1 MDCASFDNITC
12 ADFGDAP
19 APQFEECGSDEF
31 LDATAEAELQQ
42 DLLAPLPDEPWS
54 SHPERERK
62 MWERVRT
69 PELRRQASLLRALRL
84 PAAAVTR
91 LARLHPDSD
100 GLRRSPEAL
109 ELINCTAILLTQA
122 VARAAARRRPDLTIL
137 ASDVREVCADTREL
151 RFLHPLSTTLDASA
165 RSVQAPTLAPPVSSV
180 VGSVIATEDDPGNP
194 KCVEVKS
201 SDGGSNLKRKGAAEP
216 SRARKAQKSGTSK
229 QISAPPNGA
238 KSIASFFK
246 PVGAGA

>member
-1 MDCASFDNITC
+1 MDCASFDSITC
-12 ADFGDAP
+12 ADLGNALATP
-19 APQFEECGSDEF
+19 LEECGNDEF

-54 SHPERERK
+54 SHPQPERK

-69 PELRRQASLLRALRL
+69 PDLRRQASLLRALRL
-84 PAAAVTR
+84 PTAAITR

-109 ELINCTAILLTQA
+109 ELINCTTVLLTQA

-137 ASDVREVCADTREL
+137 ASDVREVCADAREL
-151 RFLHPLSTTLDASA
+151 RCLHPLSSTLDASA
-165 RSVQAPTLAPPVSSV
+165 RSVQAPALAPPVSSI
-180 VGSVIATEDDPGNP
+180 VGSVIAAEDDPEEP
-194 KCVEVKS
+194 KSV
-201 SDGGSNLKRKGAAEP
+201 DGSNLKRKVVAES
-216 SRARKAQKSGTSK
+216 SRAQKAQKSGTTK
-229 QISAPPNGA
+229 PIPAALNGA